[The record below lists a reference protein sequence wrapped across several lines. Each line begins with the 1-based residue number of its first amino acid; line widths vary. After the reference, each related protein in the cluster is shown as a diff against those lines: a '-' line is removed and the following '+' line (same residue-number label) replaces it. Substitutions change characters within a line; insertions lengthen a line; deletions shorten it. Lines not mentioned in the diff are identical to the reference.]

1 MTGKLPFLEIRAL
14 GKSYGKAEI
23 LKDIDLTMERG
34 EVLVLIGP
42 TGSGKT
48 TLLRLVNLLEAPSL
62 GCIRFKGQTVTAGPE
77 KERLLA
83 RRSMAMVFQKPVMF
97 KASVQENVSF
107 GLKMRGRDDR
117 GKVREALAAVGL
129 SGYEKRDA
137 NTLSGGEMQRI
148 ALARALVLEPELL
161 LLDEPTANL
170 DPKSAAAIDQSPAG
184 TDRTEDDCDH
194 GHAQYAGGPVAGE
207 QGGSAAGGQADG
219 RGKAGRDIQVPKGH
233 GPSFVRNLST
243 LVMIVKLITLRARF
257 SFICLLQQL
266 NVKFFHFEKRLGHPR
281 QSL

>member
-1 MTGKLPFLEIRAL
+1 MTEELADGRADGIPGGLPFLEIKAL

-23 LKDIDLTMERG
+23 LKDIDMTMERG
-34 EVLVLIGP
+34 EVLVLVGP

-62 GCIRFKGQTVTAGPE
+62 GCIRFKGRTVTAGSE

-117 GKVREALAAVGL
+117 GRVLEALAAVGL

-170 DPKSAAAIDQSPAG
+170 DPKSAAAVISLL
-184 TDRTEDDCDH
+184 
-194 GHAQYAGGPVAGE
+194 
-207 QGGSAAGGQADG
+207 QGL
-219 RGKAGRDIQVPKGH
+219 AGRKTTVILATHNMREALVLASKVAVLQAGRLTAIGKPEDIFRSRKVTDP
-233 GPSFVRNLST
+233 LSYE
-243 LVMIVKLITLRARF
+243 ISA
-257 SFICLLQQL
+257 
-266 NVKFFHFEKRLGHPR
+266 PW
-281 QSL
+281 